1 MELKELLE
9 ALLKVFD
16 VDDEEG
22 VGKNNLDDATFIVC
36 WTLFIPDDVGIDAD
50 IDAGMD
56 AGMDFDIEQLLSPK
70 PVSLNNFNA
79 VAIIVLLKNILVAS
93 TILSAP
99 PVKIYNLTLNEKSIL
114 KNSNRVCKRCQ
125 IYLLG

>member
-9 ALLKVFD
+9 ALSKVFD

-36 WTLFIPDDVGIDAD
+36 WTLFIPDDVGIDA
-50 IDAGMD
+50 GMD

-70 PVSLNNFNA
+70 PVFLNNFNA

-99 PVKIYNLTLNEKSIL
+99 PVKIKIYILTLN
-114 KNSNRVCKRCQ
+114 VKRKKYIKKQ
-125 IYLLG
+125 

>member
-9 ALLKVFD
+9 ALSKVFD
-16 VDDEEG
+16 VDDDEEG

-56 AGMDFDIEQLLSPK
+56 AGIACDINQLLSPK

-99 PVKIYNLTLNEKSIL
+99 PVKYIYFD
-114 KNSNRVCKRCQ
+114 VKRKK
-125 IYLLG
+125 